1 MTSKRL
7 LASIVLA
14 SLGFLAM
21 RCASAPA
28 PAPPQPEP
36 VTPADF
42 VASIAD
48 VAVYPWVDVRWLHR
62 IDIDQFPNVKRWY
75 EQVGARPAVKRGM
88 AVMAESQKIGS
99 PDRKTREAFFGRTQ
113 LRQGRGGRTHLMSPA
128 MAAAAAVSGRLVDV
142 RALGR

>member
-14 SLGFLAM
+14 SLGFLAT

-48 VAVYPWVDVRWLHR
+48 VAS
-62 IDIDQFPNVKRWY
+62 
-75 EQVGARPAVKRGM
+75 G
-88 AVMAESQKIGS
+88 ESFAGTS
-99 PDRKTREAFFGRTQ
+99 
-113 LRQGRGGRTHLMSPA
+113 
-128 MAAAAAVSGRLVDV
+128 
-142 RALGR
+142 